1 MKELEKGLA
10 SPDYNFI
17 SESQLRMAVFVD
29 FMSIIR
35 RYPTSKLKTV
45 SDLLNIAIYSRL
57 HAPCVK
63 ETDIVYDSCLGDS
76 IKECK
81 RIRGRSFYSHL
92 NLETTRS
99 IPVQI
104 NPFWA
109 CGKNKEAIQEISRDF
124 FKKIRGH
131 KWSLDTNFLRGP
143 IRKPELKLLSCL
155 CSKK

>member
-17 SESQLRMAVFVD
+17 SESQLRMAVFVG

-45 SDLLNIAIYSRL
+45 SDLLNIATYSRL

-63 ETDIVYDSCLGDS
+63 ETDIVYDSYLGDS

-81 RIRGRSFYSHL
+81 RIRGRSF
-92 NLETTRS
+92 
-99 IPVQI
+99 
-104 NPFWA
+104 
-109 CGKNKEAIQEISRDF
+109 
-124 FKKIRGH
+124 
-131 KWSLDTNFLRGP
+131 
-143 IRKPELKLLSCL
+143 
-155 CSKK
+155 